1 MDVQG
6 LLLICLRIVLI
17 IGAFLYSHAVESV
30 KCFCDKRNCEDSLIC
45 SGKWCLVGFK
55 TDVRLDQLCAT
66 DEAEALQNCALEWN
80 GWSEVCACQED
91 FCNTFAFLRGNIERH
106 QMDVKHGP
114 GTLDNGNGAFGPTV
128 FDVDQSGG
136 ADERPRY
143 QSNNLIVLL
152 VIIPLTVGGL
162 AVCLIFV
169 NYHCKM
175 C

>member
-1 MDVQG
+1 M
-6 LLLICLRIVLI
+6 
-17 IGAFLYSHAVESV
+17 
-30 KCFCDKRNCEDSLIC
+30 
-45 SGKWCLVGFK
+45 
-55 TDVRLDQLCAT
+55 CAT
-66 DEAEALQNCALEWN
+66 EEAEALQNCALEWN

-106 QMDVKHGP
+106 QMDLKQGSA
-114 GTLDNGNGAFGPTV
+114 TLEGGGGGGGGGDGGGRFGPTV
-128 FDVDQSGG
+128 HDVDRTS
-136 ADERPRY
+136 DDNRPRY